1 MVDLVVNRGV
11 DVVNM
16 SIGGLPALN
25 DGNNAR
31 AELYN
36 RLIDD
41 YGVQMFISAGN
52 SGPGLNTIGDPS
64 VADRRGQRR
73 RPRSRKET
81 WLANYG
87 SVVVRRR

>member
-1 MVDLVVNRGV
+1 
-11 DVVNM
+11 M

-36 RLIDD
+36 RLIRD
-41 YGVQMFISAGN
+41 YGVQIFLSAGN
-52 SGPGLNTIGDPS
+52 TGPGLNTIGDPA
-64 VADRRGQRR
+64 VASDAVA
-73 RPRSRKET
+73 SASSISKET

-87 SVVVRRR
+87 SVTRDADAAAQLLLARPA